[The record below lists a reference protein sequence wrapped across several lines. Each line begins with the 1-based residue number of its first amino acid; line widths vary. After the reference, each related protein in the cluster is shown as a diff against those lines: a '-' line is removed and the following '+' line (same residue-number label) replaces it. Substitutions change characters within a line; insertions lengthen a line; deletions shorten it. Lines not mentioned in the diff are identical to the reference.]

1 MAITER
7 RKQFLEILERL
18 YNEKKRPI
26 HYYEIAKKVNVSPAT
41 AYDILQLLYKEGYIE
56 TVYEEALRKKGRK
69 KVFFKPREE
78 KENNINEV
86 MNIDRANP
94 FLLCISF
101 LLFLLKKIQWSED
114 FKNYLLFILGNFRV
128 NTEIILLIIP
138 LLILGY
144 IGKNIYQGLNK
155 EKIKSSLEDYWKALS
170 NLAEEEKKA
179 LYNLVFSTIKSI

>member
-7 RKQFLEILERL
+7 RRQFLDTLREL
-18 YNEKKRPI
+18 YKEKKRPI
-26 HYYEIAKKVNVSPAT
+26 HYYEIAKRVNVSPAT
-41 AYDILQLLYKEGYIE
+41 AYDILQLLYKEGYVE
-56 TVYEEALRKKGRK
+56 TVYEEALRKRGRK
-69 KVFFKPREE
+69 KVFFKPKEE
-78 KENNINEV
+78 KDNINELT
-86 MNIDRANP
+86 NIDKANP

-101 LLFLLKKIQWSED
+101 LLFLLKKIKWSED
-114 FKNYLLFILGNFRV
+114 LKNYLLFILGSLRI
-128 NTEIILLIIP
+128 NTEVILLIIP

-144 IGKNIYQGLNK
+144 IGKNIFQGLNK